1 MRICEIN
8 DIASVASEL
17 ARGLEERGHEVPV
30 IQPDLVGGSLPKML
44 KPLVAPAR
52 AVEWAR
58 IARQVSSGH
67 FDVVHIHYAYLG
79 MIGVLGRFPYIL
91 HCHGSDVRDMAPYSR
106 PMVERALAAAKH
118 VYYSTPDLAQYILP
132 IRPDA
137 EFLPNPIDTETF
149 RPLTEPTE
157 STDVLICCALTEV
170 KGADVILEACKRLA
184 RERPDIRITA
194 IEGGEYT
201 EAFRALPNVTV
212 IPHQKR
218 ADLPRLIAEH
228 GIAIGQVRLGA
239 VGMAELEA
247 MACGRPVVAWF
258 NENGSYDIPPPFLN
272 AHDPESIADA
282 VKRLASA
289 PVAREVMGLAGREWV
304 IEHHDL
310 RLITERV
317 ERTAEQ
323 LTADGRL
330 AVAAAR

>member
-17 ARGLEERGHEVPV
+17 ARGLEERGHEVPL
-30 IQPDLVGGSLPKML
+30 IQPDLVGGSLPKAL

-58 IARQVSSGH
+58 IARWVSAGH
-67 FDVVHIHYAYLG
+67 FDAVHIHYAYLG

-91 HCHGSDVRDMAPYSR
+91 HCHGSDVRDMARYSR
-106 PMVERALAAAKH
+106 PMVERALTGATH

-149 RPLTEPTE
+149 RPLSDASE
-157 STDVLICCALTEV
+157 STGVLICCALAEV
-170 KGADVILEACKRLA
+170 KGADLILEACQRLA
-184 RERPDIRITA
+184 DERPDIRITA

-201 EAFRALPNVTV
+201 EAFRALPNVTM
-212 IPHQKR
+212 ISHQDR
-218 ADLPRLIAEH
+218 GDLPAIIGRH
-228 GIAIGQVRLGA
+228 GIVIGQVRLGA

-258 NENGSYDIPPPFLN
+258 NENSSYDIPPPFLN
-272 AHDPESIADA
+272 ARDPEAIAGA
-282 VKRLASA
+282 VKRLVDA
-289 PVAREVMGLAGREWV
+289 PVAREVMGAAGREWV
-304 IEHHDL
+304 IEHHALD
-310 RLITERV
+310 LITERV
-317 ERTAEQ
+317 ERKAEQ
-323 LTADGRL
+323 LATANQI
-330 AVAAAR
+330 AVAAR